1 MPFSYIFRSI
11 FMIFIVYKKLIRYKK
26 SFLHESGWIQSVK
39 RMEPV
44 DNNFNQVPW
53 MNYQTINFIKERFKK
68 DFNMFEYGS
77 GYSTIFYANIVNR
90 ITSIE
95 YNIDWYNKIKNEIPN
110 NAKLIYENK
119 FNSDCYIFAVK
130 NDDILYD
137 VIIIDGRSRVAC
149 LEACIDQLS
158 ERGVLFFDDSER
170 DRYRKYF
177 DIAYKRGFRSLDFQG
192 IKPVEPE
199 LSCTTIFYRD
209 GNCLGL

>member
-39 RMEPV
+39 RMKPV

-130 NDDILYD
+130 NDDVLYD

-158 ERGVLFFDDSER
+158 ERGVIFFDDSER